1 MKLPLLILLLAAS
14 DAFCAQDVPMDTQIS
29 YRVYPVFAHRTDA
42 LGAELKAATR
52 AQGIAQHAAGST
64 TASLDVERFLQQQAH
79 GCVVESLRV
88 RLRVEVLLPEWR
100 PLRAPSRTLRKRWEA
115 VAQTLAAHEQG
126 HLDYTLEA
134 AQALRTELAE
144 MSAMSSCEAID
155 NAIDRRFRRALMRLN
170 SQNVLFDIRTNH
182 GRRGAPTF

>member
-1 MKLPLLILLLAAS
+1 M
-14 DAFCAQDVPMDTQIS
+14 
-29 YRVYPVFAHRTDA
+29 
-42 LGAELKAATR
+42 
-52 AQGIAQHAAGST
+52 
-64 TASLDVERFLQQQAH
+64 
-79 GCVVESLRV
+79 

-144 MSAMSSCEAID
+144 MSAMSSCEATD
-155 NAIDRRFRRALMRLN
+155 HAIDRRFRRALMRLN